1 MFSPA
6 ALALRI
12 TSSVTKHV
20 VAMPV
25 TSVSGAAGLERV
37 AIGGVAPGRAEV
49 LLDAID
55 DLAGLHR
62 AGLQ

>member
-12 TSSVTKHV
+12 TSSVTKAV

-25 TSVSGAAGLERV
+25 TSVS
-37 AIGGVAPGRAEV
+37 APPV
-49 LLDAID
+49 LNVS
-55 DLAGLHR
+55 R
-62 AGLQ
+62 